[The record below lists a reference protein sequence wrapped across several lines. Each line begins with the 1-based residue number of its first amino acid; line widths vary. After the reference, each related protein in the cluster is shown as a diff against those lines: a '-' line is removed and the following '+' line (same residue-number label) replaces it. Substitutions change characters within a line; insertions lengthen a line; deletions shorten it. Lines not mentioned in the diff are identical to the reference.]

1 MEWHKKHFHIPY
13 LAQGAVIPPNQ
24 QFMAI
29 LGDQKNGN
37 NLEGPESLFRQIV
50 REESGNNGNNV
61 YSVNVQMG
69 RKTLLQFVI
78 DEAKMAQ
85 ARTGKNPFEL
95 AGVRRKKHGAR
106 KNHF

>member
-1 MEWHKKHFHIPY
+1 
-13 LAQGAVIPPNQ
+13 
-24 QFMAI
+24 MAI

-61 YSVNVQMG
+61 YFRKCTKG

-85 ARTGKNPFEL
+85 GRTVKTLLSWRKEKK
-95 AGVRRKKHGAR
+95 AWRKK
-106 KNHF
+106 KSLLTL

>member
-1 MEWHKKHFHIPY
+1 M
-13 LAQGAVIPPNQ
+13 IPPNQ

-29 LGDQKNGN
+29 LGDQKKGN

-85 ARTGKNPFEL
+85 GRTGKNPFEL
-95 AGVRRKKHGAR
+95 A
-106 KNHF
+106 